1 MLDRLRRLP
10 LWAIFLLS
18 LAGCWLLRV
27 WFPLYLHYASAPLP
41 DVRRLSPT
49 LAAGLAYGAVLCA
62 LFGLHALAHERV
74 RQRLPHRPL
83 VTILLGALLLAQPLI
98 TTFPINATDLYRYV
112 IRGRVSS
119 IYGHNPYETPPDAF
133 PDDPYLPLAGEWA
146 GETTPYGPL
155 WELLA
160 AAVTGA
166 APGNLWLN
174 LLSFKIILT
183 LAFLL
188 TGALLWWT
196 LAADPDRPER
206 ATNAGRLLLW
216 AWNPA
221 LLLIFVVDGHNDAL
235 MLFWLVLGW
244 YLVRRRWPTL
254 GFLTATLAALTK
266 PIALLALPFLFVA
279 AWRSAARV
287 NSGALSFR
295 VARFTPLLYHSQ
307 IWFAMGAI
315 AGSAL
320 LTTLAFLPF
329 GSPLELIGRLLR
341 EATEFAGFSPATL
354 LILLTQRLEWSITT
368 TQISLVMTG
377 LFGLAA
383 LWLGWLALCGRS
395 AWRGVADIFTVYVWQ
410 ALAFRIWYA
419 AWPLVGAL
427 LDDDSRAGRR
437 RRRASLWFLFTTQL
451 SVIIYGHMWQF
462 LLGRDFLWSH
472 LIGVPFAFGLPWLL
486 AGWQTRREERL

>member
-10 LWAIFLLS
+10 LWVIFLLS
-18 LAGCWLLRV
+18 LAGYWLLRW
-27 WFPLYLHYASAPLP
+27 WFPFYPHHASAPLL
-41 DVRRLSPT
+41 DVRSFSPT
-49 LAAGLAYGAVLCA
+49 LAAGLGYGALLCG

-74 RQRLPHRPL
+74 RQHLPRRPL
-83 VTILLGALLLAQPLI
+83 LTILFGSLLFALPLL

-112 IRGRVSS
+112 IRGRVQSA
-119 IYGHNPYETPPDAF
+119 YGQNPYEMPPSAF

-146 GETTPYGPL
+146 GETTPYGPV
-155 WELLA
+155 WELIA
-160 AAVTGA
+160 GAVTGA

-174 LLSFKIILT
+174 LLSFKAILT

-196 LAADPDRPER
+196 LAAGPDRPPP

-244 YLVRRRWPTL
+244 YLVRQRWSTL
-254 GFLTATLAALTK
+254 GFLIAVLGALTK
-266 PIALLALPFLFVA
+266 PIGLLALPFLFLA
-279 AWRSAARV
+279 AWQNAARA
-287 NSGALSFR
+287 NSRVLSFR
-295 VARFTPLLYHSQ
+295 LAGLTPLLYGSQ
-307 IWFAMGAI
+307 IRFALA
-315 AGSAL
+315 AAVGSGL
-320 LTTLAFLPF
+320 LVTLAFFPF

-354 LILLTQRLEWSITT
+354 LFLLAQRLEWPVTT
-368 TQISLVMTG
+368 AQISLVTTV

-383 LWLGWLALCGRS
+383 MWLGWLALCGRATCRS
-395 AWRGVADIFTVYVWQ
+395 IADIFTVYVWQ

-419 AWPLVGAL
+419 AWPLAGLL
-427 LDDDSRAGRR
+427 LDDDSRTSRR
-437 RRRASLWFLFTTQL
+437 RLRAGLWFLFTTQF
-451 SVIIYGHMWQF
+451 SVIIYGHVWQF
-462 LLGRDFLWSH
+462 LLGHDFLWSH
-472 LIGVPFAFGLPWLL
+472 LIGIPFTFGLPWLL
-486 AGWQTRREERL
+486 AGWQTRREGIL